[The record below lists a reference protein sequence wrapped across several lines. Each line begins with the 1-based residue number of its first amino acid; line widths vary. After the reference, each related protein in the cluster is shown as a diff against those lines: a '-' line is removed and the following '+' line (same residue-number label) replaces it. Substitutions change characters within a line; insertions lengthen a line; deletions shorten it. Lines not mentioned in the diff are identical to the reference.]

1 MAVPILTRLPRRVA
15 CALAHAAALILGLFV
30 AWRFGRAAAV
40 AAYRVK
46 AAEARVTLL
55 KHAAEVR
62 RDVEADHP
70 DTVSDKLSRWMRD
83 KPGG

>member
-1 MAVPILTRLPRRVA
+1 MPQPLYSGSLSPG
-15 CALAHAAALILGLFV
+15 ALGVLQLWQLIG
-30 AWRFGRAAAV
+30 
-40 AAYRVK
+40 VK
-46 AAEARVTLL
+46 AAEARVKLL

-83 KPGG
+83 KTGG